1 MVAEEHAAEAVL
13 DQPGRAVG
21 ALEAVAAGAAERQR
35 RVAAA
40 VEEEER
46 LLPLGDRLGDRR
58 DQRRR
63 QQAAALGRVLPQ
75 VDRGDLGQ
83 RRLGVAV
90 GEDDAACSGRRR
102 R

>member
-1 MVAEEHAAEAVL
+1 MVAEQHAAEAML

-40 VEEEER
+40 VEEEQR
-46 LLPLGDRLGDRR
+46 LLAAGQRLADRR

-63 QQAAALGRVLPQ
+63 QVAPALGRV
-75 VDRGDLGQ
+75 
-83 RRLGVAV
+83 RRMSI
-90 GEDDAACSGRRR
+90 AAISGSAAAA
-102 R
+102 